1 MTRNDMMDASLSVG
15 NVLLALA
22 TGLAVGVVFSL
33 VKLPS
38 PAPPLLGLIG
48 LVGMFAGQRLIPV
61 ISAFLHKGT

>member
-1 MTRNDMMDASLSVG
+1 MDASLSVG
-15 NVLLALA
+15 NVLLALG

-48 LVGMFAGQRLIPV
+48 LVGMFAGQRLIPM
-61 ISAFLHKGT
+61 ITSMLHKGA

>member
-1 MTRNDMMDASLSVG
+1 MIDSSLTVG
-15 NVLLALA
+15 NVLLALC

-48 LVGMFAGQRLIPV
+48 LVGMFAGQRLVPLVLSFI
-61 ISAFLHKGT
+61 HKGA

>member
-1 MTRNDMMDASLSVG
+1 MIDSSLTVG
-15 NVLLALA
+15 NVLLALC

-48 LVGMFAGQRLIPV
+48 LVGMFAGQRLVPLV
-61 ISAFLHKGT
+61 FTFFHRGA

>member
-1 MTRNDMMDASLSVG
+1 MMDASFSVG
-15 NVLLALA
+15 NVLLALG

-48 LVGMFAGQRLIPV
+48 LAGMFAGQRLIPM
-61 ISAFLHKGT
+61 ISSFFHKGV

>member
-1 MTRNDMMDASLSVG
+1 MIDPSLSVG
-15 NVLLALA
+15 NVLLALC

-48 LVGMFAGQRLIPV
+48 LIGMFAGQRLVPL
-61 ISAFLHKGT
+61 ISSFFHRGA

>member
-1 MTRNDMMDASLSVG
+1 MKEPMTDPALSIG
-15 NVLLALA
+15 NVLLALG

-48 LVGMFAGQRLIPV
+48 LIGMFAGQRLVPL
-61 ISAFLHKGT
+61 ISSLFHRGV